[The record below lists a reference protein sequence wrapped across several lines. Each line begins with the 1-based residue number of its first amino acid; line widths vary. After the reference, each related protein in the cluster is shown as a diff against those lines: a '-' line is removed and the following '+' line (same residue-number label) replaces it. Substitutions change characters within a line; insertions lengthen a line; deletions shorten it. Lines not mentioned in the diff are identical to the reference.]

1 MPAPE
6 TGATTVLSAPG
17 GDTAADTANAT
28 EVISAAASP
37 AGPAVA
43 AAAATPTPRIGAGG
57 TLPGGTGD
65 GQSRGRLIAVAAVA
79 VVAVLIVVGLALAAN
94 RSGDNAPTAAAG
106 TGTTTTAENPDQ
118 SSPNVVGPAQQESP
132 VATTTPA
139 PQPSSSAASATP
151 SPSAKPTTTRPPATT
166 TVTTAPFGP
175 ATTDRIAQF
184 IQGYYGML
192 PGNVG
197 AAWTQL
203 SPSYQAQTGGSDA
216 YARFWSTIRSVSVGA
231 ITPNGEN
238 RAVVSL
244 TYNLNNGS
252 TSSENRW
259 IQVASDNGRLLIAA
273 SGT

>member
-1 MPAPE
+1 
-6 TGATTVLSAPG
+6 VLSTPG
-17 GDTAADTANAT
+17 DDTAADPANAT
-28 EVISAAASP
+28 EVISAAALASP
-37 AGPAVA
+37 AGSALA
-43 AAAATPTPRIGAGG
+43 AAAATPQPPTGAGG

-94 RSGDNAPTAAAG
+94 RSGDNGPTATPPAG
-106 TGTTTTAENPDQ
+106 PVTSTTTENPDQ
-118 SSPNVVGPAQQESP
+118 SSPNVVEPAQQEPP

-139 PQPSSSAASATP
+139 PQPSSSAAPSSASATP
-151 SPSAKPTTTRPPATT
+151 SPSGNQTTTRPPATT
-166 TVTTAPFGP
+166 ITPAPFGP
-175 ATTDRIAQF
+175 VTIDRIAQF

-203 SPSYQAQTGGSDA
+203 SPSYQAQTGGYDA